1 MALTGQAPYG
11 SQYAQLLGICYSRS
25 VETIF
30 AWLLLVLR
38 AQEPAIMS
46 IADNIVHVCRRIAEA
61 AERAGREPSDV
72 TLVAVSKGFG
82 VETIEQAAA
91 AGLSVFGEN
100 RVQEAA
106 EKISVLPSSLEWHML
121 GHVQSNKAKQAE
133 ALFDRIHS
141 VDSVRLASALARHAA
156 DQGRCIPILIQV
168 NVTGKESQFG
178 LPPTDV
184 PAVAR
189 SIAACTGIRIDGL
202 MAIASFTEDEVT
214 LRAEFR
220 ALRQLRDRLKS
231 IVPDHPCRELSMGMT
246 NDYPIAIEEGATIV
260 RVGRAIFGE
269 RPLPQSRYEPK
280 KVLQGT

>member
-1 MALTGQAPYG
+1 
-11 SQYAQLLGICYSRS
+11 
-25 VETIF
+25 
-30 AWLLLVLR
+30 
-38 AQEPAIMS
+38 MS
-46 IADNIVHVCRRIAEA
+46 IADNIVHVCRRIADA

-82 VETIEQAAA
+82 IETIEQAAT

-106 EKISVLPSSLEWHML
+106 EKISVLPSALEWHML
-121 GHVQSNKAKQAE
+121 GHVQSNKAKQAV

-141 VDSVRLASALARHAA
+141 VDSIRLANALARHAA
-156 DQGRCIPILIQV
+156 DQGRCLPVLIQV
-168 NVTGKESQFG
+168 NVTGKASQFG
-178 LPPTDV
+178 FPPSDV

-189 SIAACTGIRIDGL
+189 SIADCAGIRIDGL
-202 MAIASFTEDEVT
+202 MTIASFTEDEAR

-220 ALRQLRDRLKS
+220 ALRELRDQLQS

-246 NDYPIAIEEGATIV
+246 NDYPIAVEEGATIV

-269 RPLPQSRYEPK
+269 RPLPLPRNEPK
-280 KVLQGT
+280 RVLQGT

>member
-1 MALTGQAPYG
+1 M
-11 SQYAQLLGICYSRS
+11 R
-25 VETIF
+25 
-30 AWLLLVLR
+30 
-38 AQEPAIMS
+38 
-46 IADNIVHVCRRIAEA
+46 IADNIVHVCQRIAEA

-82 VETIEQAAA
+82 IETIKQAAT
-91 AGLSVFGEN
+91 AGLTVFGEN

-121 GHVQSNKAKQAE
+121 GHVQSNKAKQAV

-141 VDSVRLASALARHAA
+141 VDNIRLANALARHAE
-156 DQGRCIPILIQV
+156 DQNRCTPILIQV

-178 LPPTDV
+178 FPPTDV

-189 SIAACTGIRIDGL
+189 SIAACTGLRIDGL
-202 MAIASFTEDEVT
+202 MAIASFTEDEAT

-220 ALRQLRDRLKS
+220 TLRQLREELES
-231 IVPDHPCRELSMGMT
+231 IVPDHPCQELSMGMT

-260 RVGRAIFGE
+260 RVGRALFGE
-269 RPLPQSRYEPK
+269 RPLPKPGNESK